1 VKYKSEKF
9 LISIAVIL
17 VVILCVQ
24 ASAGV
29 DQDEKLFQEAK
40 ILIFDKKW
48 EEAQDIL
55 DFLLDEYPRSS
66 IYSQVLFYKAKCL
79 QKQEG
84 KEAEA
89 IKIYRSYIVQKD
101 KNKSLTEAS
110 ESAIIELAFRLYE
123 KTVRKSY
130 LKEIEKRLYRKNK
143 TIRYYAAFT
152 LSKAKDKKYARKTVP
167 VLKNIIETEKD
178 EDLRDRARIY
188 LLRVD
193 PDAYHEMEEEPFI
206 KRSSILNIRV
216 QNRGKRTPEFSISI
230 PWALADLALR
240 AIPAEVWEELSKEG
254 YDIDKIVKDITQFK
268 GRILEIKTKDSV
280 IKIWIK

>member
-1 VKYKSEKF
+1 MKYKSEKF

-17 VVILCVQ
+17 VVVLCVQ

-55 DFLLDEYPRSS
+55 DFLLDEYPRSP
-66 IYSQVLFYKAKCL
+66 IYSQALFYKAKCL
-79 QKQEG
+79 KEQEG

-89 IKIYRSYIVQKD
+89 IEIYRSYIVQRD

-110 ESAIIELAFRLYE
+110 ESAIIELSFRLYE
-123 KTVRKSY
+123 KTGRKSY
-130 LKEIEKRLYRKNK
+130 LKEIEKRLFRKNK
-143 TIRYYAAFT
+143 SVRYYAAFT

-167 VLKNIIETEKD
+167 VLENIIKTEND

-193 PDAYHEMEEEPFI
+193 PDAYHEMEEEPFV
-206 KRSSILNIRV
+206 KRSGILNIRV
-216 QNRGKRTPEFSISI
+216 QNRGEKIPEFSISI

-240 AIPAEVWEELSKEG
+240 AIPAEVWEELSQEG
-254 YDIDKIVKDITQFK
+254 YDIDKIVKEITQFK